1 MAFKMTYK
9 YRYNLLILNIIYTM
23 ILAFLTLVGSI
34 LWLLSGIYALE
45 STGTSM
51 TEKNLAIAAPACF
64 VLVAIINCFGVCT
77 GRRIL

>member
-1 MAFKMTYK
+1 M
-9 YRYNLLILNIIYTM
+9 II
-23 ILAFLTLVGSI
+23 AFLSFVGSI

-77 GRRIL
+77 GKRIL